1 MNTENLHIGLSAF
14 NNAYWKGIFY
24 PEGLPASKR
33 FEYYCTHFNTYELN
47 ASFYKFPTLKGL
59 QSWYGKGPEGFQFS
73 VKMYKGVT
81 HFRRFNDCSRE
92 IADFYA
98 VCREGLKE
106 KLANVLIQ
114 LPPSFHYSPERLD
127 IIITSLDPAFSNVV
141 EFRHESWWRQDVME
155 TLQQHGIIFCS
166 VSYPGLQDTIIK
178 TTATGYVRLHGV
190 PKLFYSGYSEA
201 YLEDMLM
208 QLEAAA
214 FEKCFVY
221 FNNTAA
227 NEGILDAL
235 KFKALTAKLHD

>member
-1 MNTENLHIGLSAF
+1 MTPKNLHIGLSAF

-59 QSWYGKGPEGFQFS
+59 QAWYDKSPEGFLFS

-81 HFRRFNDCSRE
+81 HFRRFNECSRE
-92 IADFYA
+92 IADFYT

-114 LPPSFHYSPERLD
+114 LPPSFHYSPDRLG
-127 IIITSLDPAFSNVV
+127 IIITSLDPSFSNVV

-155 TLQQHGIIFCS
+155 ALQEHGIIFCS
-166 VSYPGLQDTIIK
+166 VSYPGLSDAIVK
-178 TTATGYVRLHGV
+178 TAGTGYARLHGV

-201 YLEDMLM
+201 FLEDMLS
-208 QLEAAA
+208 QIGLAG
-214 FEKCFVY
+214 FDSCFVY
-221 FNNTAA
+221 FNNTAG

-235 KFKALTAKLHD
+235 EFSKTVSNV

>member
-1 MNTENLHIGLSAF
+1 MITENLHIGLSAF

-33 FEYYCTHFNTYELN
+33 FEHYCTHFNTYELN

-59 QSWYGKGPEGFQFS
+59 QSWYGKSPEGFQFS
-73 VKMYKGVT
+73 VK
-81 HFRRFNDCSRE
+81 

-114 LPPSFHYSPERLD
+114 LPPSFHYSPERLS

-155 TLQQHGIIFCS
+155 ALQQHGIIFCS

-201 YLEDMLM
+201 YLEDLLV